1 MRWGPASFLH
11 KIRHAEHWAVV
22 SQPLTFLALEGHV
35 PIERGS
41 WQKLRLRDSRTIL
54 LLPCSTGQC
63 EDEWLSSHQVPPQS
77 ILCAT
82 LCTTVQNAT
91 YEQILRLLRKAA
103 QRTSSSKK
111 TQTVHRDLELW
122 LRSQARDVSL
132 LPSLPQGGI
141 RAPLKRLTG
150 EEGSSEFGHTQTES
164 DSTNSF
170 HSRLT

>member
-1 MRWGPASFLH
+1 M
-11 KIRHAEHWAVV
+11 V

-132 LPSLPQGGI
+132 LPSLPQGR
-141 RAPLKRLTG
+141 RAALNLGTHRQSQIARTASIPDLHNSV
-150 EEGSSEFGHTQTES
+150 GSDTT
-164 DSTNSF
+164 
-170 HSRLT
+170 R